1 MTGLLFPFIQTQK
14 MTIAVRRWAFFF
26 IFLFLLSGCSRTKI
40 AYNFSDWFLLKRV
53 NHYFNLTSE
62 QESVLKKN
70 IESLLYWHR
79 KHELP
84 KIIEYLTQLK
94 ILLNNNLTFEDIN
107 WIKDRHRGFWK
118 RFARKAAP
126 DFSIFLPTVKE
137 EQIQHLKIRFAE
149 KNNTLVKQTGMN
161 DQELLEETLNWYLGT
176 LEKWLG
182 RFEPAQK
189 DKIKSLVRVDPD
201 WVRVKL
207 ENRRFFQSALVDLLR
222 SKKTENE
229 IHGQIIHWIDTPE
242 NLWLPDF
249 KIHLKKKQHEWNK
262 IIVNTLSIIN
272 PEQKLILRKKIQHY
286 IDDFQDLV
294 DAGT

>member
-14 MTIAVRRWAFFF
+14 MTIAVRHWAFFF
-26 IFLFLLSGCSRTKI
+26 IFIFLLSGCSRTKF

-94 ILLNNNLTFEDIN
+94 ILLNNNLTFENIN

-118 RFARKAAP
+118 RFARKATP

-137 EQIQHLKIRFAE
+137 EQIQHLKTRLAE

-201 WVRVKL
+201 WVRIKL

-229 IHGQIIHWIDTPE
+229 IHEQIIYWIDTPE
-242 NLWLPDF
+242 NLWLTDF
-249 KIHLKKKQHEWNK
+249 KIHLKKKQDEWNK

-294 DAGT
+294 DSGT